1 MNRVQRKLRKFE
13 NLVFIYLDVNMYFK
27 QRDIQFICIEMYV
40 IGSEL
45 YHVNGDFEFTALWT
59 P

>member
-45 YHVNGDFEFTALWT
+45 YHVNGDFEFTAL
-59 P
+59 